1 VAVGL
6 GPDGGREAVTILS
19 RYWILITILSRF
31 IYVVV
36 RVRLGDVAV
45 GLRQQVGEIQRRG
58 GTVDFE
64 VKSTSRGS
72 LAGHDESGDDD
83 KQSVKKGHNELM
95 KWYKEL
101 ASY

>member
-1 VAVGL
+1 MIL
-6 GPDGGREAVTILS
+6 ITILS

-31 IYVVV
+31 IYVIV
-36 RVRLGDVAV
+36 RVRLGEVPV
-45 GLRQQVGEIQRRG
+45 RFRQQVGEIRRRG

-64 VKSTSRGS
+64 VEATSRSS

-83 KQSVKKGHNELM
+83 KQSVKKVHNELT

-101 ASY
+101 SKW